1 MPAEILNNPSL
12 LAGFLLTL
20 VRMGSILVFVPIP
33 GSRSVAEPVKALL
46 VLSLTV
52 TLYPLWPRL
61 DAASLE
67 PGAFLVLLGGEMLL
81 GTAVGLLV
89 GFLSESLVFGVQAIV
104 VQAGFSYASSVDPS
118 SQADS
123 TVLQILTQLLANLL
137 FFSSGVDHLVLRTM
151 ARSLETCPPGHSSLG
166 WPAAHALVN
175 LGGAMLEL
183 ALRLALP
190 VAGLLL
196 LTDVTL
202 ALVSR
207 LQAQLQLLSLAF
219 PVKLLGSLLAIASL
233 TPLMAWIYRAGLL
246 RVQTVL
252 PEVVR

>member
-1 MPAEILNNPSL
+1 MPADLPFDSSS

-20 VRMGSILVFVPIP
+20 ARLGSILVFVPIP
-33 GSRSVAEPVKALL
+33 GSRSVVEPVKALL

-52 TLYPLWPRL
+52 TLYPLWPRPE
-61 DAASLE
+61 AAALG
-67 PGAFLVLLGGEMLL
+67 PGTFLVWMGGELLL

-89 GFLSESLVFGVQAIV
+89 GFLSECLVFGVQAIV
-104 VQAGFSYASSVDPS
+104 VQAGFSYASSVDPA

-137 FFSSGVDHLVLRTM
+137 FFSTGIDHLVLRAM
-151 ARSLETCPPGHSSLG
+151 ARSLETCPPGHSTLG

-196 LTDVTL
+196 LTDITL

-219 PVKLLGSLLAIASL
+219 PVKLLGSLAAVAAL
-233 TPLMAWIYRAGLL
+233 TPLMAWIYRAGVL
-246 RVQTVL
+246 RMQAVL